1 MNFIGSKLGTYY
13 VSGEKFQYK
22 IDALKYASTVK
33 KQVIWDF
40 NWPVFHKQSKGPR
53 VDISLSTLYKLR
65 SQQLRDNYDYTI
77 LAYSGGAD
85 SHEILRSFVDNKIH
99 LDEIWIDVPLSF
111 VEKSGYVLSYSRAPS
126 NMISE
131 WYLVIEPELKQ
142 LQMTNPEIKI
152 HVSDS
157 AGKLELEDFED
168 TNNFGNQPQQY
179 HMTKKNRYIHDYVQP
194 MIESGKKVCVIMG
207 IDKCLPTTTKT
218 EYGFMFTDSACWVRQ
233 DYYEYFYWTP
243 DMPELVVTQAHCIWD
258 FLKNNID
265 LYKSKLLAQRADPT
279 AWATRKH
286 SFDDISKVATYFK
299 WDSSKHQTDKQL
311 HIHGNNYAHFYNKYS
326 NHRFYES
333 WKSNFAETIRQLD
346 PAISFK
352 DGVNASSDVRSFIN
366 IHMIGKHD
374 GSYHPY

>member
-1 MNFIGSKLGTYY
+1 MNFNGSKLGTYY

-22 IDALKYASTVK
+22 IDALKYASTAK

-142 LQMTNPEIKI
+142 LQMSNPEIKI

-157 AGKLELEDFED
+157 A
-168 TNNFGNQPQQY
+168 
-179 HMTKKNRYIHDYVQP
+179 
-194 MIESGKKVCVIMG
+194 
-207 IDKCLPTTTKT
+207 
-218 EYGFMFTDSACWVRQ
+218 
-233 DYYEYFYWTP
+233 
-243 DMPELVVTQAHCIWD
+243 
-258 FLKNNID
+258 
-265 LYKSKLLAQRADPT
+265 
-279 AWATRKH
+279 
-286 SFDDISKVATYFK
+286 
-299 WDSSKHQTDKQL
+299 
-311 HIHGNNYAHFYNKYS
+311 
-326 NHRFYES
+326 
-333 WKSNFAETIRQLD
+333 
-346 PAISFK
+346 
-352 DGVNASSDVRSFIN
+352 
-366 IHMIGKHD
+366 
-374 GSYHPY
+374 